1 MRQQNKLKKSYKM
14 QKKIKITVEDL
25 TAQIK
30 ADLSNTILNNPL
42 YDGYDL
48 SINDEFI
55 GGRPKGG
62 RG

>member
-1 MRQQNKLKKSYKM
+1 M
-14 QKKIKITVEDL
+14 QKKIKISVEDI
-25 TAQIK
+25 TPQIK
-30 ADLSNTILNNPL
+30 ADLSNGILNDPI

-48 SINDEFI
+48 TINDEFI